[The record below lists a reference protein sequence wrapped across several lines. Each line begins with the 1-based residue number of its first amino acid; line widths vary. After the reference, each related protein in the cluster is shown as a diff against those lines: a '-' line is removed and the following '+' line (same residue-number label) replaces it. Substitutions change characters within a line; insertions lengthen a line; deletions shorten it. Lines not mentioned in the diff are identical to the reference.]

1 MRAVFQVM
9 FVVLVH
15 IIVINAL
22 KIKVGKWEQDVIHQL
37 FIVYLIPVI
46 LLYVTSRMSLARKKN
61 KYNLLWI
68 CKSTIPS
75 ISFLVFLSNDK
86 GSSGNRGN
94 FVELKFDSGVIEL
107 GFFSFICLI
116 IQISLIILLWI
127 LKFPKDFDLNGEEH
141 NYIS

>member
-1 MRAVFQVM
+1 MKDKTNSKMRAVFQVM

-107 GFFSFICLI
+107 VFF
-116 IQISLIILLWI
+116 LL
-127 LKFPKDFDLNGEEH
+127 
-141 NYIS
+141 YA